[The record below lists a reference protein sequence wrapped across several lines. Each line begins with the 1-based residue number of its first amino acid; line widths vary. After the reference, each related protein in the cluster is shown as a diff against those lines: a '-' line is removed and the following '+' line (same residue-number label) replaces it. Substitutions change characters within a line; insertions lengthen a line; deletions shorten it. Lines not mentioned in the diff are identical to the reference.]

1 MKRDISG
8 SRIKEL
14 RISKGMSADEL
25 GRLIGKNRATIYRYE
40 DGSIDTIPIGT
51 VKRLAEIFEVSPAYL
66 IGYTDSPVSNETQE
80 KFNRAVESLTKAVAA
95 SIDPIIDEVIE
106 KFKNLPDSEKEDA
119 LDYLDYLSEKSRR
132 GKNRSDHPES
142 VD

>member
-8 SRIKEL
+8 SRLKEL
-14 RISKGMSADEL
+14 RIKKGISADEL

-66 IGYTDSPVSNETQE
+66 IGYTDNPVSSETQE
-80 KFNRAVESLTKAVAA
+80 KFNKAVEEYTKKFVAY
-95 SIDPIIDEVIE
+95 IDPIIDEIIE
-106 KFKNLPDSEKEDA
+106 KVKNLPDSEKEDA

-132 GKNRSDHPES
+132 GKNKSDRQDP

>member
-8 SRIKEL
+8 SRLKEL
-14 RISKGMSADEL
+14 RISKGISADEL
-25 GRLIGKNRATIYRYE
+25 GRMIGKNRATIYRYE

-66 IGYTDSPVSNETQE
+66 IGYTDNPVSSETQE
-80 KFNRAVESLTKAVAA
+80 KFNKAVEEYTKKFVAY
-95 SIDPIIDEVIE
+95 IDPIIDEIIE

-132 GKNRSDHPES
+132 GKNKSDRQDP
-142 VD
+142 VG